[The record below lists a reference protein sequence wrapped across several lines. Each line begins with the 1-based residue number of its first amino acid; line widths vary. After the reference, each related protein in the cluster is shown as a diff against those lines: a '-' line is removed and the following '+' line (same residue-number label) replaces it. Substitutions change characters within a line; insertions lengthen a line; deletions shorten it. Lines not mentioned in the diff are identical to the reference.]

1 MAFNEWRNVPMTF
14 YMAAR
19 KPKTYKLDEA
29 LIEAL
34 DRLAASLDDS
44 TGSYVEK
51 VLWKHCQGMGVLPID
66 KEPPKD
72 QRGGKRIGSGRPK
85 KTDTLN
91 PDMSPE
97 ELEAAAQSLGEA
109 FSGSV
114 VDLEEFERTM
124 ADRDGSEGG
133 AIDG

>member
-1 MAFNEWRNVPMTF
+1 MCDAFMPRANRAF
-14 YMAAR
+14 R
-19 KPKTYKLDEA
+19 IDDRL
-29 LIEAL
+29 LEAL
-34 DRLAASLDDS
+34 DRLAKKGNISANKYLENLLMSHAKQVGEIPMDA
-44 TGSYVEK
+44 
-51 VLWKHCQGMGVLPID
+51 
-66 KEPPKD
+66 EPLGDP
-72 QRGGKRIGSGRPK
+72 RGGKRLGSGRPK
-85 KTDTLN
+85 ASPPTNTT
-91 PDMSPE
+91 MSPE